1 MNGARTLI
9 SLRREKRLIMY
20 KTLMKSMRQ
29 YKKPAYLTMLFMAL
43 EVAVEIFIPF
53 LMAKIIDKGLIEGDL
68 RYVLKIGSLMFGIA
82 CLSMLFGVLGGKFSS
97 DAAVGFSTNL
107 RGDIYKNIQTFA
119 FDSIDKYSSSS
130 LITRLTTDITNIQ
143 MAFQMVLKTIIRA
156 PFMIAFAF
164 GMAAYTNLKLSLAI
178 LIIVPI
184 VAVILIGLI
193 YRVHPYFIQ
202 VFKKYDQLNQTV
214 QEDINGVRVV
224 KSFVREEKE
233 IEKFKIAS
241 ADIKHLFT
249 KAEKITALN
258 APIMQIAIY
267 SCLLLVYWFGAK
279 YVVGG
284 TMSTG
289 ELTSFI
295 TYMMQILSSIMM
307 ISMIFVM
314 IVISEASVERVAE
327 VLNEKATL
335 TNPEKPL
342 TKIENGAI
350 EFRNVQFKYN
360 KQSEEAD
367 LSQLNFTIHSGETVG
382 IIGGTGSGKS
392 SLIQLIPRLY
402 DVTKGEVY
410 VSGHNVKDYDLVTL
424 RDQIAMVL
432 QKNTL
437 FSGTVNDNLRW
448 GNKNASK
455 EEIQRVAKLAQA
467 DDFVQAFPDKYETVL
482 DQGGS
487 NVSGGQ
493 KQRLTIARALL
504 KQPKILILDDSTSA
518 VDTKTDAYIR
528 KAFVEEIPNTT
539 KIIVS
544 QRISSIQD
552 SDRIIVL
559 EEGKI
564 NGIGTHEELLK
575 NNEIYKEVYDSQVKG
590 GTIVEE

>member
-1 MNGARTLI
+1 
-9 SLRREKRLIMY
+9 MY
-20 KTLMKSMRQ
+20 KTLIQSLRQ
-29 YKKPAYLTMLFMAL
+29 YKKPSFLTMLFMAL

-53 LMAKIIDKGLIEGDL
+53 LMAKIIDKGLLEKDMA
-68 RYVLKIGSLMFGIA
+68 YVLKIGSLMFVMA
-82 CLSMLFGVLGGKFSS
+82 CFSMLFGVLGGKFSS

-107 RGDIYKNIQTFA
+107 RQDIYENVQTFA

-164 GMAAYTNLKLSLAI
+164 AMAAYTNLKLSLTI
-178 LIIVPI
+178 LFIVP
-184 VAVILIGLI
+184 VVGVILVGLI
-193 YRVHPYFIQ
+193 YRVHPYFIK
-202 VFKKYDQLNQTV
+202 VFRKYDRLNQTV

-233 IEKFKIAS
+233 IEKFKEAS
-241 ADIKHLFT
+241 ENIKSLFM
-249 KAEKITALN
+249 KAEKIIAFS
-258 APIMQIAIY
+258 APVMQLAIY

-295 TYMMQILSSIMM
+295 TYMMQILSSVMM

-335 TNPEKPL
+335 RNPEKPL
-342 TKIENGAI
+342 TTIGNGDI
-350 EFRNVQFKYN
+350 EFRNVQFKYA
-360 KQSEEAD
+360 KRSEEAD
-367 LSQLNFTIHSGETVG
+367 LSHINLTIKSGETVG

-392 SLIQLIPRLY
+392 TLIQLIPRLY
-402 DVTKGEVY
+402 DVTEGEVS
-410 VSGHNVKDYDLVTL
+410 VSGHNVKEYDLVTL

-437 FSGTVNDNLRW
+437 FSGTIIDNLRW
-448 GNKNASK
+448 GNKDAS
-455 EEIQRVAKLAQA
+455 EEEVQRVAKLAQA
-467 DDFVQAFPDKYETVL
+467 DDFIQAFPDGYETVL

-504 KQPKILILDDSTSA
+504 KRPKILILDDSTSA

-528 KAFVEEIPNTT
+528 KAFIEEIPNTT
-539 KIIVS
+539 KIIVA

-552 SDRIIVL
+552 ADRIIVL
-559 EEGKI
+559 DDGKI
-564 NGIGTHEELLK
+564 NGIGTHDELLK
-575 NNEIYKEVYDSQVKG
+575 NNVIYQEVFDSQVKG

>member
-1 MNGARTLI
+1 
-9 SLRREKRLIMY
+9 MY
-20 KTLMKSMRQ
+20 KTLIKSLRQ
-29 YKKPAYLTMLFMAL
+29 YKKPSFLTMLFMAL

-53 LMAKIIDKGLIEGDL
+53 LMAKIIDKGLLERDMA
-68 RYVLKIGSLMFGIA
+68 YVLKIGSLMFVMA
-82 CLSMLFGVLGGKFSS
+82 CFSMLFGVLGGKFSS
-97 DAAVGFSTNL
+97 DAAVGLSTNL
-107 RGDIYKNIQTFA
+107 RQDIYENVQTFA
-119 FDSIDKYSSSS
+119 FDNIDKYSSSS

-164 GMAAYTNLKLSLAI
+164 GMAAYTNLKLSLTI
-178 LIIVPI
+178 LFIVPVLGI
-184 VAVILIGLI
+184 ILVGLI
-193 YRVHPYFIQ
+193 YRVHPYFIK
-202 VFKKYDQLNQTV
+202 VFKKYDRLNQTV

-233 IEKFKIAS
+233 IEKFKEAS
-241 ADIKHLFT
+241 ENIKRLFM
-249 KAEKITALN
+249 KAEKIIAFS
-258 APIMQIAIY
+258 APVMQLAIY

-295 TYMMQILSSIMM
+295 TYMMQILSSVMM

-335 TNPEKPL
+335 RNPEKPL
-342 TKIENGAI
+342 TTIENGDIA
-350 EFRNVQFKYN
+350 FKNVQFKYT
-360 KQSEEAD
+360 QRSEEAD
-367 LSQLNFTIHSGETVG
+367 LSHINLTIQSGETIG

-392 SLIQLIPRLY
+392 TLIQLIPRLY
-402 DVTKGEVY
+402 DVTEGEVS

-437 FSGTVNDNLRW
+437 FSGTIIDNLRW
-448 GNKNASK
+448 GNKDAS
-455 EEIQRVAKLAQA
+455 EEEVRRVAKLAQA
-467 DDFVQAFPDKYETVL
+467 DDFIQAFPDGYETVL

-504 KQPKILILDDSTSA
+504 KRPKILILDDSTSA

-528 KAFVEEIPNTT
+528 KAFIEEIPNTT
-539 KIIVS
+539 KIIVA

-552 SDRIIVL
+552 ADRIIVL
-559 EEGKI
+559 DEGKI
-564 NGIGTHEELLK
+564 NGIGTHNELLE
-575 NNEIYKEVYDSQVKG
+575 NNVIYQEVFDSQVKG
-590 GTIVEE
+590 GTIIEE

>member
-1 MNGARTLI
+1 
-9 SLRREKRLIMY
+9 MY
-20 KTLMKSMRQ
+20 KTLIKSLRQ
-29 YKKPAYLTMLFMAL
+29 YKKPSYLTMLFMAL

-53 LMAKIIDKGLIEGDL
+53 LMAKIIDNGLIAGDL
-68 RYVLKIGSLMFGIA
+68 SYVLKIGSLMFVLA
-82 CLSMLFGVLGGKFSS
+82 CFSMLFGVLGGKFSA
-97 DAAVGFSTNL
+97 DAAVGLSTNL
-107 RGDIYKNIQTFA
+107 RQDIYKNIQTFA
-119 FDSIDKYSSSS
+119 FDNIDKYSSSS

-164 GMAAYTNLKLSLAI
+164 AMAAYTNLKLSLTI
-178 LIIVPI
+178 LVIIPI
-184 VAVILIGLI
+184 VGFILIGLI
-193 YRVHPYFIQ
+193 YLVHPYFIA
-202 VFKKYDQLNQTV
+202 VFKKYDRLNQTV

-233 IEKFKIAS
+233 IEKFKVAS
-241 ADIKHLFT
+241 SDIKNLFT

-267 SCLLLVYWFGAK
+267 SSLLLVYWFGAK

-295 TYMMQILSSIMM
+295 TYIMQILTSIMM
-307 ISMIFVM
+307 ISMIFIMV
-314 IVISEASVERVAE
+314 VISEASVGRVAE
-327 VLNEKATL
+327 VLQEKATL
-335 TNPEKPL
+335 TNPKDPIK
-342 TKIENGAI
+342 TIENGEI

-360 KQSEEAD
+360 ELSEEAD
-367 LSQLNFTIHSGETVG
+367 LSQVDLTIKSGETIG
-382 IIGGTGSGKS
+382 IIGGTGSGKT

-402 DVTKGEVY
+402 DTTEGEVY
-410 VSGHNVKDYDLVTL
+410 VSGHNVKEYDLVAL

-437 FSGTVNDNLRW
+437 FSGTINTNLRW
-448 GNKNASK
+448 GNKAATE

-467 DDFVQAFPDKYETVL
+467 DDFVQSFPDKYETVL

-528 KAFVEEIPNTT
+528 KAFIEEIPNTT

-559 EEGKI
+559 DEGKI
-564 NGIGTHEELLK
+564 NGSGTHEELLE
-575 NNEIYKEVYDSQVKG
+575 NNIIYKEVYDSQVKG
-590 GTIVEE
+590 GTIVEK

>member
-1 MNGARTLI
+1 
-9 SLRREKRLIMY
+9 
-20 KTLMKSMRQ
+20 
-29 YKKPAYLTMLFMAL
+29 MAL
-43 EVAVEIFIPF
+43 EVATEIFIPF
-53 LMAKIIDKGLIEGDL
+53 LMAKIIDKGLIAGDL
-68 RYVLKIGSLMFGIA
+68 DYVFKIGSLMFLMA
-82 CLSMLFGVLGGKFSS
+82 CMSMLFGVLGGKFSS
-97 DAAVGFSTNL
+97 DAAVGLSTNL
-107 RGDIYKNIQTFA
+107 RQDIYENIQTFA
-119 FDSIDKYSSSS
+119 FDNIDKYSSSS

-143 MAFQMVLKTIIRA
+143 MAFQMILKTIIRA

-164 GMAAYTNLKLSLAI
+164 AMAAYTNLKLSLTI

-184 VAVILIGLI
+184 AGFILVGLI

-202 VFKKYDQLNQTV
+202 VFKKYDRLNQTV

-241 ADIKHLFT
+241 EDIKKLFT

-258 APIMQIAIY
+258 APVMQIAIY

-307 ISMIFVM
+307 ISMIFIM
-314 IVISEASVERVAE
+314 IVISEASVERVTE
-327 VLNEKATL
+327 VLKEKATL
-335 TNPEKPL
+335 VNPKNPI
-342 TKIENGAI
+342 TTIENGEI

-360 KQSEEAD
+360 ELSEEPD
-367 LSQLNFTIHSGETVG
+367 LNNINFTIKSGETIG
-382 IIGGTGSGKS
+382 IIGGTGSGKT

-410 VSGHNVKDYDLVTL
+410 VSGHNVNEYDLVTL

-437 FSGTVNDNLRW
+437 FSGTIIDNLRW
-448 GNKNASK
+448 GNKEASE
-455 EEIQRVAKLAQA
+455 EEIRRVAKLAQA
-467 DDFVQAFPDKYETVL
+467 DDFIQDFPNKYETML

-528 KAFVEEIPNTT
+528 KAFIEEIPNTT

-552 SDRIIVL
+552 ADRIVVL
-559 EEGKI
+559 DEGEI
-564 NGIGTHEELLK
+564 SGIGTHEELLE
-575 NNEIYKEVYDSQVKG
+575 NNEIYKEVFDSQVKG

>member
-1 MNGARTLI
+1 
-9 SLRREKRLIMY
+9 
-20 KTLMKSMRQ
+20 
-29 YKKPAYLTMLFMAL
+29 MAL

-53 LMAKIIDKGLIEGDL
+53 LMAKIIDNGLIAGDL
-68 RYVLKIGSLMFGIA
+68 SYVLKIGSLMFVLA
-82 CLSMLFGVLGGKFSS
+82 CFSMLFGVLGGKFSA
-97 DAAVGFSTNL
+97 DAAVGLSTNL
-107 RGDIYKNIQTFA
+107 RQDIYKNIQTFA
-119 FDSIDKYSSSS
+119 FDNIDKYSSSS

-164 GMAAYTNLKLSLAI
+164 AMAAYTNLKLSLTI
-178 LIIVPI
+178 LVIVPI
-184 VAVILIGLI
+184 VGFILIGLI
-193 YRVHPYFIQ
+193 YLVHPYFIA
-202 VFKKYDQLNQTV
+202 VFKKYDRLNQTV

-233 IEKFKIAS
+233 IEKFKVAS
-241 ADIKHLFT
+241 SDIKNLFT

-267 SCLLLVYWFGAK
+267 SSLLLVYWFGAK

-295 TYMMQILSSIMM
+295 TYMMQILTSIMM
-307 ISMIFVM
+307 ISMIFIMV
-314 IVISEASVERVAE
+314 VISEASVGRVAE
-327 VLNEKATL
+327 VLQEKATL
-335 TNPEKPL
+335 TNPKNPI
-342 TKIENGAI
+342 TTIENGEI

-360 KQSEEAD
+360 ELSEEAD
-367 LSQLNFTIHSGETVG
+367 LSQIDLTIKSGETIG
-382 IIGGTGSGKS
+382 IIGGTGSGKT

-402 DVTKGEVY
+402 DTTEGEVY
-410 VSGHNVKDYDLVTL
+410 VSGHNVKEYDLVAL

-437 FSGTVNDNLRW
+437 FSGTINTNLRW
-448 GNKNASK
+448 GNKAATE

-467 DDFVQAFPDKYETVL
+467 DDFVQSFSDKYETVL

-528 KAFVEEIPNTT
+528 KAFIEEIPNTT

-559 EEGKI
+559 DEGRI
-564 NGIGTHEELLK
+564 NGIGTHEELLE
-575 NNEIYKEVYDSQVKG
+575 NNIIYKEVYDSQVKG
-590 GTIVEE
+590 GTIVEK